1 MTKLSLSRRGFLA
14 SSASATLLAATSG
27 RVAAQDPKTIG
38 FIYVGPEDDFGWSQ
52 SHAVSAA
59 KLKDMPGI
67 TVVEEESVPETSAV
81 ARSMESMI
89 KLDGAEMIFATS
101 FGYFDPFMIDMAKKY
116 PNVTFRHP
124 TTLWQDG
131 VHPDNLGGYFAYI
144 EQGHYVNGVAAG
156 LSTTSNKLGFVAAL
170 PLSLVLRSVNAFAL
184 GARSVNPNATVQVI
198 ITGGWTNP
206 LREAEATNTL
216 IDAGCDV
223 IDSHVDSPKVMIE
236 TAENRGVKT
245 CGHNADQSPLAPNGF
260 VTGAE
265 LNWGSVYTNYATKL
279 LNGEPI
285 PNILEGGFDVDL
297 VSQTAFGAGASEPAR
312 AAATA
317 AIAELKSGAPIF
329 KGPLKD
335 NKGNVVSENT
345 MGLYDGALWGTDYFV
360 EGVIGSVS

>member
-14 SSASATLLAATSG
+14 STASATLLAAAG
-27 RVAAQDPKTIG
+27 NPAAAADPKTIG

-89 KLDGAEMIFATS
+89 QLDGAEMVFATS

-116 PNVTFRHP
+116 PDVAFRHP
-124 TTLWQDG
+124 TTLWQEG
-131 VHPDNLGGYFAYI
+131 EHPDNLGGYFAYI

-156 LSTTSNKLGFVAAL
+156 LSTTTNKLGFIAAL
-170 PLSLVLRSVNAFAL
+170 PISLVLRSVNAFAM
-184 GARSVNPNATVQVI
+184 GARSVNPDATVQVI

-245 CGHNADQSPLAPNGF
+245 CGHNSDQSPLGPNGF

-265 LNWGSVYTNYATKL
+265 LNWGSVYTSYAKKL
-279 LNGEPI
+279 LAGEPI
-285 PNILEGGFDVDL
+285 PNILEGGFDVEL
-297 VSQTAFGAGASEPAR
+297 VSQTAFGAGATDAAR
-312 AAATA
+312 TAAEA
-317 AIAELKSGAPIF
+317 AIAGLKAGEPIF
-329 KGPLKD
+329 KGPIKD
-335 NKGNVVSENT
+335 NQGNLVIEST
-345 MGLYDGALWGTDYFV
+345 MGLYEGALWGMDYFV